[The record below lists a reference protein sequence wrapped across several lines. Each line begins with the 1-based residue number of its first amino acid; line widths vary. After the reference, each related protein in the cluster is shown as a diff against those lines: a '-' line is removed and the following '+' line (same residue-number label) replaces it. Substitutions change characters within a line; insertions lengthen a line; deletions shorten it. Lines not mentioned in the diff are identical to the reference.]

1 MPNPRVKQAI
11 RALALL
17 VVLCSLQKW
26 SLAGPAVLESARQ
39 IPVIADVDVVVA
51 GDSSAAVLAAVE
63 AARAGARVFLAT
75 SRPYLGQ
82 DLCGTY
88 RLWLKPGEEIPPL
101 FTPEDFRPAPNTCP
115 FTCQASLPADAQH
128 PDSTEK
134 PRLTDGRYNS
144 ARADSVQ
151 YNGDVSLVAD
161 LGTEQAVETAVL
173 RVYQRNGDFEV
184 ASVQAFTSPDGKT
197 WKEWPPVPN
206 PQLGKGSFE
215 EEALPL
221 TVHLATPTRY
231 VRLDVH
237 KTSQAGRVL
246 LGELTLSGAEGKTS
260 APPTPM
266 RVKRVFDQA
275 LLDAGVQFLFGSYA
289 TELLTDAAGHPS
301 GIVIVNTTGRQAI
314 RAKVVVDATP
324 RAWLTRLARA
334 RFRYA
339 TSRDL
344 LCERVVVGGEIHK
357 GDAAIRSGQML
368 PSPVL
373 APGGKAVQAVQYAL
387 RLSLP
392 DDSFA
397 SYAEAEQRARD
408 LTWDAGQLDASEILF
423 FVPPDSMVGVQTQK
437 GPWPGWNQVP
447 LDAFRPAGTQH
458 LYVLNGCA
466 DVAREAAPQML
477 RPTEW
482 MRLGGRLGTE
492 AARDAATRPAPQE
505 AWLPGNATKPIAQG
519 EVRENLTPLRSDP
532 DSKTIL
538 SEERPLPVLGQYD
551 VVVVGGGTGGA
562 PAAIAAARSGAH
574 TLVVEY
580 LNGLGGVGTLGLI
593 SRYCYGN
600 RVGFTAE
607 VDDGVVRLTGTG
619 AGVKKEDWNVECK
632 MEWFRSEIRKA
643 GGEIWFGALAC
654 GAFVRDNKVTGVVVA
669 TPQGRG
675 VVLAKAVVDASGSAL
690 VAAAAGAPCVYNDGT
705 DIAVQGTGLPPRPLG
720 GRYQNTDYTFVDDSD
735 VLNIWQSFVA
745 GRVKFEKE
753 YDMGQLVDT
762 RERRQIQ
769 GEFCISP
776 LDIYVGRTYPD
787 TIVVS
792 RSNFDTHGFTIH
804 PLFMIRPPDHE
815 SMDADVP
822 YRSLLPR
829 GIDGVLVTGLGISAH
844 RDSMPVL
851 RMQPDIQ
858 NQGYAAGLAA
868 AMAARQNK
876 GVKAI
881 DVKALQQQLVKK
893 GNLPERVLTD
903 TDPYPL
909 PAEKIAE
916 AVATLPDHYKG
927 IERVLMQPDAALP
940 ALREAF
946 RKATARDTQSLYA
959 HLLGLLGDPTPAE
972 FLRKAVTEST
982 WDKGWNFK
990 GMGQFGASLS
1000 PLDCTLIGL
1009 GRTKDNQALKP
1020 ILDKVAQLGPEHEFS
1035 HFRAVALALEGLGA
1049 PVAAAQP
1056 LADLLRK
1063 PGIRGHAH
1071 ATIGA
1076 ALQNQPADPEDT
1088 TTRNLSLRELEL
1100 ARVLYRCGDSDGL
1113 AEKILQEY
1121 AHDLRGHYARYARAV
1136 LQSRKSGEGK

>member
-1 MPNPRVKQAI
+1 MPPSHVKQATQ
-11 RALALL
+11 ALAILI
-17 VVLCSLQKW
+17 VLCGLQKW
-26 SLAGPAVLESARQ
+26 GIAGPTVLESARQ

-51 GDSSAAVLAAVE
+51 GDSSAAVMAAVE
-63 AARAGARVFLAT
+63 AAQAGARVFLAA

-82 DLCGTY
+82 DLCGAY
-88 RLWLKPGEEIPPL
+88 RLWLEPGEEIPPL
-101 FTPEDFRPAPNTCP
+101 FSPDDFRPVRNAYP
-115 FTCQASLPADAQH
+115 FTCQASLPADVKH

-134 PRLTDGRYNS
+134 PRLTDGRYNN
-144 ARADSVQ
+144 AANDSVQ
-151 YNGDVSLVAD
+151 YNGNVSLVAD
-161 LGTEQAVETAVL
+161 LGAEQTVETAEL

-197 WKEWPPVPN
+197 WKERTPVTN

-215 EEALPL
+215 EETLPL
-221 TVHLATPTRY
+221 TLTLSTRTRY

-237 KTSQAGRVL
+237 KTPQADRVL
-246 LGELTLSGAEGKTS
+246 LGELTLSGAAGETCV
-260 APPTPM
+260 PPTPM

-275 LLDAGVQFLFGSYA
+275 LLGAGVEFLFGSYP
-289 TELLTDAAGHPS
+289 TELLTDAAGNPA
-301 GIVIVNTTGRQAI
+301 GIVIANATGRQAI
-314 RAKVVVDATP
+314 RARVVVDATP
-324 RAWLTRLARA
+324 HAWLTRLAKA

-357 GDAAIRSGQML
+357 GDAAIRSARLAPTPLQ
-368 PSPVL
+368 
-373 APGGKAVQAVQYAL
+373 APGGKTVQAIRYAL

-397 SYAEAEQRARD
+397 SYAEAEQKARD
-408 LTWDAGQLDASEILF
+408 LTWDTKQLDASEVLF
-423 FVPPDSMVGVQTQK
+423 FVPPDSMVGVQTQT
-437 GPWPGWNQVP
+437 GPWPGWEKVP
-447 LDAFRPAGTQH
+447 LDAFRPADLKH
-458 LYVLNGCA
+458 LYTLNGCA
-466 DVAREAAPQML
+466 DVAREAAARML

-482 MRLGGRLGTE
+482 MRLGGRLGAE
-492 AARDAATRPAPQE
+492 AAREAAARPALQE
-505 AWLPGNATKPIAQG
+505 AWLPGGATKPIVRG
-519 EVRENLTPLRSDP
+519 EVRENLTPLRPDP
-532 DSKTIL
+532 TLKTVL
-538 SEERPLPVLGQYD
+538 SEERPLPVLGRYD

-562 PAAIAAARSGAH
+562 PAAIAAARSGAS

-593 SRYCYGN
+593 SRYYYGN
-600 RVGFTAE
+600 RVGFTEE
-607 VDDGVVRLTGTG
+607 VDKGVARLMGIALDG
-619 AGVKKEDWNVECK
+619 KNNDWNVECK

-643 GGEIWFGALAC
+643 GGDIWFGALAC
-654 GAFVRDNKVTGVVVA
+654 GAFVRDGRVTGVIVA

-675 VVLAKAVVDASGSAL
+675 VVLAKAVVDASGSAQ
-690 VAAAAGAPCVYNDGT
+690 VAAAAGAPCVYNDGA
-705 DIAVQGTGLPPRPLG
+705 DIAVQGTGLPPRQLG
-720 GRYQNTDYTFVDDSD
+720 ASYNNTDYTFVDDSD
-735 VLNIWQSFVA
+735 ALNIWQSFVA
-745 GRVKFEKE
+745 GRAKFEKE
-753 YDMGQLVDT
+753 YDMGQLIDT

-769 GEFCISP
+769 GEFSISP

-792 RSNFDTHGFTIH
+792 RSNFDSHGFTVH
-804 PLFMIRPPDHE
+804 PLFLIRPPDRE
-815 SMDADVP
+815 SLDANVP

-844 RDSMPVL
+844 RDAMPVL

-881 DVKALQQQLVKK
+881 DVSALQRQLIKK
-893 GNLPERVLTD
+893 GILPERVLTD
-903 TDPYPL
+903 KDPFPL
-909 PAEKIAE
+909 SAEKIAA
-916 AVATLPDHYKG
+916 AVATLPDHNKG
-927 IERVLMQPDAALP
+927 IELIFMQPDTALP

-946 RKATARDTQSLYA
+946 RKATARDTRLLYG
-959 HLLGLLGDPTPAE
+959 HLLGLLGDPAPAD
-972 FLRKAVTEST
+972 LLARTVADSA
-982 WDKGWNFK
+982 WDKGWNYR
-990 GMGQFGASLS
+990 GMGQYGPSMS
-1000 PLDCTLIGL
+1000 PLDSTLVCL

-1035 HFRAVALALEGLGA
+1035 HFRAVALALEGLGS
-1049 PVAAAQP
+1049 PVAAAKP

-1063 PGIRGHAH
+1063 PGIQGHAH

-1100 ARVLYRCGDSDGL
+1100 ARVLYRCGDNEGL

-1121 AHDLRGHYARYARAV
+1121 ARDLRGHYARYAQAV
-1136 LQSRKSGEGK
+1136 LQSRKSGEEK

>member
-1 MPNPRVKQAI
+1 
-11 RALALL
+11 
-17 VVLCSLQKW
+17 
-26 SLAGPAVLESARQ
+26 
-39 IPVIADVDVVVA
+39 
-51 GDSSAAVLAAVE
+51 
-63 AARAGARVFLAT
+63 
-75 SRPYLGQ
+75 
-82 DLCGTY
+82 
-88 RLWLKPGEEIPPL
+88 
-101 FTPEDFRPAPNTCP
+101 
-115 FTCQASLPADAQH
+115 
-128 PDSTEK
+128 
-134 PRLTDGRYNS
+134 
-144 ARADSVQ
+144 
-151 YNGDVSLVAD
+151 
-161 LGTEQAVETAVL
+161 
-173 RVYQRNGDFEV
+173 
-184 ASVQAFTSPDGKT
+184 
-197 WKEWPPVPN
+197 
-206 PQLGKGSFE
+206 
-215 EEALPL
+215 
-221 TVHLATPTRY
+221 
-231 VRLDVH
+231 
-237 KTSQAGRVL
+237 
-246 LGELTLSGAEGKTS
+246 
-260 APPTPM
+260 M

-275 LLDAGVQFLFGSYA
+275 LLDAGIQFLFGSYA
-289 TELLTDAAGHPS
+289 TELLTDSAGNPA
-301 GIVIVNTTGRQAI
+301 GIVIANATGRQAI

-357 GDAAIRSGQML
+357 GDAAILSAQQA
-368 PSPVL
+368 PTPIQ
-373 APGGKAVQAVQYAL
+373 APGGKTVQAIRYAL

-392 DDSFA
+392 DDTFA
-397 SYAEAEQRARD
+397 SYAEAEQKARD

-423 FVPPDSMVGVQTQK
+423 FVPSDSMVGVQSQK
-437 GPWPGWNQVP
+437 GPWPGWDKAS
-447 LDAFRPAGTQH
+447 LDAFRPAGAKH
-458 LYVLNGCA
+458 LYTLNGCA
-466 DVAREAAPQML
+466 DVAREAAPRML
-477 RPTEW
+477 RPSEW
-482 MRLGGRLGTE
+482 MRLGGRLGAE
-492 AARDAATRPAPQE
+492 AAREAATRPAPE
-505 AWLPGNATKPIAQG
+505 DAWLPGSTTDPVVRG

-532 DSKTIL
+532 SEKKAL
-538 SEERPLPVLGQYD
+538 SEERSLPVLGRYD

-574 TLVVEY
+574 TLVVEH

-600 RVGFTAE
+600 RVGFTEE
-607 VDDGVVRLTGTG
+607 VDEGVMRLTGND
-619 AGVKKEDWNVECK
+619 ASVKKGDWNIECK

-643 GGEIWFGALAC
+643 GGEIWFGTLAC
-654 GAFVRDNKVTGVVVA
+654 GAFVRDGRVTGVVVA

-690 VAAAAGAPCVYNDGT
+690 IAAAAGAPCVYNDGS

-735 VLNIWQSFVA
+735 ALNIWQSFVA
-745 GRVKFEKE
+745 GRAKFEKE

-815 SMDADVP
+815 SMDANVP

-881 DVKALQQQLVKK
+881 DVKALQQMLVKK

-903 TDPYPL
+903 IDPFPL

-916 AVATLPDHYKG
+916 AVASLPDHYKG
-927 IERVLMQPDAALP
+927 IELVLMQPDTALP
-940 ALREAF
+940 SLREAF
-946 RKATARDTQSLYA
+946 QKAAIRDTQSLYG
-959 HLLGLLGDPTPAE
+959 HLLGLLGDPAPAE
-972 FLRKAVTEST
+972 FLRRTVTDSA

-990 GMGQFGASLS
+990 GMGQFGASMS
-1000 PLDCTLIGL
+1000 PLDCTLICL
-1009 GRTKDNQALKP
+1009 GRTKNDQALKP

-1035 HFRAVALALEGLGA
+1035 HFRAVALAIEGLDA
-1049 PVAAAQP
+1049 PVAAAKP

-1063 PGIRGHAH
+1063 PGIQGHAH

-1100 ARVLYRCGDSDGL
+1100 ARVLYRCGDSEGL

-1121 AHDLRGHYARYARAV
+1121 AQDLRGHYARYAQAV
-1136 LQSRKSGEGK
+1136 LQSRKSGERE